1 MVKHVNSANFCLS
14 PLSFERIFARVDP
27 IVYFKIFL
35 DVLLNQITI
44 TSSLPFS
51 FFPFPPSLLS
61 FVCIKQTLRGDL
73 IVGKKL
79 LFNRKML
86 KNNISLMPLFLY
98 FNLNI
103 FSHFSYILLSLKS
116 SSLFSYISLIS

>member
-86 KNNISLMPLFLY
+86 KNNISLIPLFLY

-103 FSHFSYILLSLKS
+103 FSHFSPFFIMILVHFIFRTTFLK
-116 SSLFSYISLIS
+116 